1 MKTKQSEKIPGVRR
15 NNLKE
20 KNTGE
25 RHKEKRICRTNIKTK
40 KIDRKKQLE
49 YSLIQTSKRERKNSW
64 KRNKYKNKAKTT
76 RIQSNKKKVKNL
88 EYSQIKRQKKLEYRQ
103 IKKTEKSWNTDN

>member
-1 MKTKQSEKIPGVRR
+1 M
-15 NNLKE
+15 
-20 KNTGE
+20 
-25 RHKEKRICRTNIKTK
+25 
-40 KIDRKKQLE
+40 E

-103 IKKTEKSWNTDN
+103 IKKTEKGWNTDKLKRQKKQPEYSQTKKTEKTAKIQS

>member
-64 KRNKYKNKAKTT
+64 KRNKYK
-76 RIQSNKKKVKNL
+76 KKQKQL
-88 EYSQIKRQKKLEYRQ
+88 EYSQTKR
-103 IKKTEKSWNTDN
+103 KSKI